1 MKRFI
6 LVQVAL
12 LAVLM
17 VVAVSCTTY
26 RDASGDYYEDEPR
39 YMYQRTP
46 YVGAGSVI
54 IVERDPITGRYYQV
68 SPYGYYSGSPYYND
82 SRYQDSRYYNN
93 NRYYNNRGYTNRT
106 YQQPVT
112 EQQRQQTRENMDA
125 AKERVLGQKKNN

>member
-1 MKRFI
+1 MKRFS

-12 LAVLM
+12 LTVLM

-26 RDASGDYYEDEPR
+26 RDASGDYYEDESR

-46 YVGAGSVI
+46 YVGGASVI
-54 IVERDPITGRYYQV
+54 IVERDPLTGRYYQV
-68 SPYGYYSGSPYYND
+68 SPYGYYSGSPYYYND
-82 SRYQDSRYYNN
+82 SRS

-112 EQQRQQTRENMDA
+112 EQQRQQTRENMEA